1 MKINNKTIIYSYAL
15 GLFVLTYLFVSK
27 LISGFKN
34 KDYDYLRLAIN
45 LGLIIYIIIKVIK
58 LGRLENDKKE

>member
-1 MKINNKTIIYSYAL
+1 M